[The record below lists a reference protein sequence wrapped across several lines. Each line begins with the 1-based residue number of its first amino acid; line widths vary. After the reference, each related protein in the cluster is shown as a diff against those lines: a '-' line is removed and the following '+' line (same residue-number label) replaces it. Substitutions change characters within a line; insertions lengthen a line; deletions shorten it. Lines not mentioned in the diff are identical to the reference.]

1 MRSLCNINVWRRKSG
16 NSMEGFFSHLSCISR
31 IFRPECSFDR
41 KDTMS
46 PCIQVPDFPPRFPGA
61 QGRRNEFCRFV
72 KKLHNQSKTRIP
84 SLAAW
89 ARIPGR
95 QVQGGCRTF
104 LYAQRWRLILRGPQY
119 CLARIC
125 IRVFVL
131 HDEKAEPLPQN
142 KWHRRGRRISV
153 SSFPIWFGVPQ
164 VFDQL
169 LSEEGALRY
178 EIYLC
183 VSREALINSQN
194 RISYVF
200 LSNAAS

>member
-1 MRSLCNINVWRRKSG
+1 MILLLEMTESWWDYFHFKTKFSREVVKMRGLCNINVWRRKSG
-16 NSMEGFFSHLSCISR
+16 NSMEGFFSNLPCISR

-95 QVQGGCRTF
+95 RGSTDSIVIKFHSWILVQCKESVD
-104 LYAQRWRLILRGPQY
+104 ANSRLFKETDD
-119 CLARIC
+119 A
-125 IRVFVL
+125 
-131 HDEKAEPLPQN
+131 
-142 KWHRRGRRISV
+142 
-153 SSFPIWFGVPQ
+153 
-164 VFDQL
+164 
-169 LSEEGALRY
+169 ALD
-178 EIYLC
+178 
-183 VSREALINSQN
+183 
-194 RISYVF
+194 
-200 LSNAAS
+200 